1 MNRIEETKKEIE
13 RLSSEIEKGNKIIN
27 NTNTQIQQIIL
38 ARQEKIGYLKAL
50 EDTKE
55 NIKEESVKKEEIF
68 VEAEKK

>member
-13 RLSSEIEKGNKIIN
+13 RLSAELEKGNKIIS
-27 NTNTQIQQIIL
+27 NTNNQIQQIIL

-55 NIKEESVKKEEIF
+55 NIKEETVKKDEVFEEND
-68 VEAEKK
+68 K